1 MCYHKMSSEDF
12 VFFTP
17 SQLIEARQ
25 HAIVTNKERIVSE
38 FNELFNRTSHE
49 VQHEINAKL
58 LAATQSTWEKTD
70 AEQCSLRFSANEIIL
85 RRLDKDQREMIASY
99 YSFNSHKNIDE
110 RLYDNVGSTLND
122 KLIKLNYFQCDLLI
136 PIATKLAEIGYTIEW
151 DSYPNAWGF
160 TVTWKL
166 I

>member
-1 MCYHKMSSEDF
+1 MTTEDF

-17 SQLIEARQ
+17 EQLIQARRQ
-25 HAIVTNKERIVSE
+25 AVSINKERVVNE
-38 FNELFNRTSHE
+38 FNDLFKHVTQE
-49 VQHEINAKL
+49 VQREINAKL
-58 LAATQSTWEKTD
+58 LAATQSTWEKID
-70 AEQCSLRFSANEIIL
+70 AEQCSLRFSANEL
-85 RRLDKDQREMIASY
+85 LLKHLNEDQREMIVSY

-110 RLYDNVGSTLND
+110 RLYDNVAATLSD

-136 PIATKLAEIGYTIEW
+136 PIATKMAEIGYTIEW
-151 DSYPNAWGF
+151 DLYPNAWGF

>member
-1 MCYHKMSSEDF
+1 MTTEDF

-17 SQLIEARQ
+17 EQLIQARRQ
-25 HAIVTNKERIVSE
+25 AVSINKERVVNE
-38 FNELFNRTSHE
+38 FNDLFKHVTQE
-49 VQHEINAKL
+49 VQREINAKL
-58 LAATQSTWEKTD
+58 LAATQSTWEKID
-70 AEQCSLRFSANEIIL
+70 AEQCSLRFSANEL
-85 RRLDKDQREMIASY
+85 LLKHLNEDQREMIVSY

-110 RLYDNVGSTLND
+110 RLYDNVASTLSD

-136 PIATKLAEIGYTIEW
+136 PIATKMAEIGYTIEW
-151 DSYPNAWGF
+151 DLYPNAWGF